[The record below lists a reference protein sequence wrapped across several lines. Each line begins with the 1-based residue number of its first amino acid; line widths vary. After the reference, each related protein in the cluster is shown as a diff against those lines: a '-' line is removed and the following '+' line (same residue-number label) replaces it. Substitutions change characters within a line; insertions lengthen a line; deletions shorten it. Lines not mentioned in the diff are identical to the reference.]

1 MVRTSNSTFSLAVT
15 DAPLAI
21 GPSGWHYPHWD
32 GVIYP
37 RQRPRGFHPLDLLS
51 KRFDAVEISASF
63 ESDIRPELARLWMGK
78 VEGNPRF
85 QFTARMHRK
94 FTHERQLEAGAVEA
108 FRVGLRELKRGKR
121 LGAVVMQFPWSFRFT
136 KENRDYFIELRR
148 AFHEYPL
155 VAEMRHESWMS
166 SEAVGTLIDYRVGFC
181 NLDQPEHVRAMPPTA
196 FLTSPI
202 AYFRLHGRQRAW
214 WWNEYQQSTRPQNG
228 SQRGYAYS
236 PAELNEWKQ
245 RVEQVRGIAERTYC
259 FFTND
264 GGGQS
269 VLNAMQF
276 SGMIARPGKRG
287 AGAESEAVLELAVA

>member
-1 MVRTSNSTFSLAVT
+1 MVRSSSSPFSLAVT

-21 GPSGWHYPHWD
+21 GPSGWHFPHWD

-37 RQRPRGFHPLDLLS
+37 RNRPRGFHPLEFLS
-51 KRFDAVEISASF
+51 QRFDAVEIAASF
-63 ESDIRPELARLWMGK
+63 ETDIRPELARLWMAK
-78 VEGNPRF
+78 VQQNSRF
-85 QFTARMHRK
+85 QFAARLHRR
-94 FTHERQLEAGAVEA
+94 FTHERQLDDTAVES
-108 FRVGLRELKRGKR
+108 FSVGLRELKQGKR
-121 LGAVVMQFPWSFRFT
+121 LGAVLMQFPWSFRFT

-148 AFHEYPL
+148 AFHEFPL

-181 NLDQPEHVRAMPPTA
+181 NLDQPDHVKAMPATA
-196 FLTSPI
+196 FLTSPV

-214 WWNEYQQSTRPQNG
+214 WWNEFQQTPRIQNG
-228 SQRGYAYS
+228 SHRGYAYS
-236 PAELNEWKQ
+236 PAELNEWKN
-245 RVEQVRGIAERTYC
+245 RVEQVRGIAERSFC

-276 SGMIARPGKRG
+276 SGLFERPAKRNANSTG
-287 AGAESEAVLELAVA
+287 GAVLELAVA